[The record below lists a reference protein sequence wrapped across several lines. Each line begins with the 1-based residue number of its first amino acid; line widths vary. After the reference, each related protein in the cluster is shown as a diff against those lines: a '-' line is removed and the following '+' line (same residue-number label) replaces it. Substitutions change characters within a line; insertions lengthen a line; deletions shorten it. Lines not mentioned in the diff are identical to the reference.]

1 MKSTL
6 YFDQLKKI
14 VLNRGIFDD
23 DSGQKVLID
32 LLFLENNRVFC
43 TDFSVNPNYLNTSI
57 SKEDE
62 EEMLLYLDP
71 TFLKKREEDRKN
83 LSKYL
88 NEFDD
93 ERDVLSIPFDVCSF
107 ESSFDKKPISLGEYP
122 VFCVLLGEEDKKPPF
137 VVLLTENDL
146 GEKHVTYSENVQNI
160 KIWQE
165 ILLDTFIK
173 INTNGVFEKTTTPK
187 NELRPV
193 NKRKKAQSKKIK
205 KVTPKKY
212 LYITKHRVENEALNN
227 FSEEE
232 KKREYSHC
240 FEVRG
245 HWRKI
250 KGIGLNRHGERSVQG
265 ATWIKSHLKG
275 SEDLIIKSRI
285 VN

>member
-1 MKSTL
+1 MKSSL
-6 YFDQLKKI
+6 FFDQLKKI
-14 VLNRGIFDD
+14 VLNKGIFDD
-23 DSGQKVLID
+23 NSGQKVTVD
-32 LLFLENNRVFC
+32 LSFLDRNRVFC

-62 EEMLLYLDP
+62 EEMLHYLDP
-71 TFLKKREEDRKN
+71 IFLNKREEDRKN

-107 ESSFDKKPISLGEYP
+107 ESSFDKKPISHGEYP

-146 GEKHVTYSENVQNI
+146 REKHVTYSENVQNI

-173 INTNGVFEKTTTPK
+173 INTNGVFEKTTTPQ

-205 KVTPKKY
+205 KVIPKKY
-212 LYITKHRVENEALNN
+212 LYITKHIVENEALNN
-227 FSEEE
+227 LSEKE
-232 KKREYSHC
+232 KREYSHC

-285 VN
+285 LN

>member
-1 MKSTL
+1 MKSSL
-6 YFDQLKKI
+6 FFDQLKKI
-14 VLNRGIFDD
+14 VLNKGIFDD
-23 DSGQKVLID
+23 DSGQKITVD
-32 LLFLENNRVFC
+32 LSFLDINRVFC
-43 TDFSVNPNYLNTSI
+43 TDFSVNPNYLNKSI

-62 EEMLLYLDP
+62 EEILHYLDP
-71 TFLKKREEDRKN
+71 IFLNKREEDRKK

-107 ESSFDKKPISLGEYP
+107 ESSFDKKPISHGEYP

-146 GEKHVTYSENVQNI
+146 REKHATYSENAQNI

-173 INTNGVFEKTTTPK
+173 INTNGVFEKTTTPQNK
-187 NELRPV
+187 LRPV
-193 NKRKKAQSKKIK
+193 NKRKKDQSRKIK

-212 LYITKHRVENEALNN
+212 LYITKNIVENEALNN
-227 FSEEE
+227 LSEKE
-232 KKREYSHC
+232 KREYSHC